1 MSNYH
6 QLRPVAQS
14 NSALSAPFLISL
26 TALMAAAALAVSGCA
41 LIPSFGGSAKPQP
54 AELQAVSGDVVAK
67 QAWVA
72 RIGAVSFPLDAAV
85 VGSSV
90 FVAGADGVVA
100 AIDARTGQDV
110 WRANAGA
117 PIAAGVGSDGN
128 VAAVVT
134 QGNAVVAFSAGRE
147 IWRQKISAQAYTAP
161 FVAGG
166 RVFVL
171 AADRSV
177 NAFDGQTGRVLWT
190 QQRPSEPLVLKQ
202 SGVMT
207 AVGDTLVVGLSGR
220 LAGLNPANGTV
231 RWEAPIASPR
241 GVNDVERLVDLVG
254 RISRDGEVVCARAFQ
269 AAVGC
274 VNAVRGNLLWTKPAN
289 GSQGIHGDEK
299 RLYGAEADGT
309 VQAWNRA
316 DGERAWTTDALRYRS
331 LTAPLV
337 VGRSVAVGDVAG
349 IVHLLSRNNGGLL
362 NRLTTD
368 GSAIAA
374 APVLVGNTLV
384 AITRNGGIFGFVPE

>member
-1 MSNYH
+1 MSFYKNFRH
-6 QLRPVAQS
+6 LTDITWALKAPVCIALIIS
-14 NSALSAPFLISL
+14 LSGCSLIPGLSA
-26 TALMAAAALAVSGCA
+26 
-41 LIPSFGGSAKPQP
+41 SAKPQP
-54 AELQAVSGDVVAK
+54 AALQSVSGDVVAR
-67 QAWVA
+67 QGWVS
-72 RIGAVSFPLDAAV
+72 RVGAVNFPLDA
-85 VGSSV
+85 SV
-90 FVAGADGVVA
+90 TGTSVLVAGSDGSLVS
-100 AIDARTGQDV
+100 IDARTGAEV
-110 WRANAGA
+110 WRASAGA
-117 PIAAGVGSDGN
+117 PISAGVGSDGKT
-128 VAAVVT
+128 AAVVT
-134 QGNAVVAFSAGRE
+134 QANDVVVFADGRE
-147 IWRQKISAQAYTAP
+147 IWRQKLSAQVYTSP

-177 NAFDGQTGRVLWT
+177 NAFDSQTGRKLWI
-190 QQRPSEPLVLKQ
+190 QQRPNEPLVLKQ

-220 LAGLNPANGTV
+220 LAGLNPANGSV

-254 RISRDGEVVCARAFQ
+254 RVSRDGDVVCARAFQ

-274 VNAVRGNLLWTKPAN
+274 VNAARGALLWTKPAN
-289 GSQGIHGDEK
+289 GAQGIHGDDR
-299 RLYGAEADGT
+299 RLYGSEADGT

-316 DGERAWTTDALRYRS
+316 DGERAWTTDALRYRD

-337 VGRSVAVGDVAG
+337 VGRSVAVGDFAG
-349 IVHLLSRNNGGLL
+349 IVHLLSRENGSLL

-384 AITRNGGIFGFVPE
+384 VVTRSGGIYGFVPE

>member
-1 MSNYH
+1 MRSIH
-6 QLRPVAQS
+6 LFLSLAKIFRARTAIILIAFMAG
-14 NSALSAPFLISL
+14 SAVL
-26 TALMAAAALAVSGCA
+26 SGCSVMSYFSG
-41 LIPSFGGSAKPQP
+41 PAKPQP
-54 AELQAVSGDVVAK
+54 AILQAVSGDVLAK
-67 QAWVA
+67 QAWVS
-72 RIGAVSFPLDAAV
+72 RVGVVNFPLDVSVIGTAV
-85 VGSSV
+85 Y
-90 FVAGADGVVA
+90 VAGGDGSVA
-100 AIDARTGQDV
+100 ALDARTGADL

-128 VAAVVT
+128 TTAVVT
-134 QGNAVVAFSAGRE
+134 QANDVVTFLSGRE
-147 IWRQKISAQAYTAP
+147 IWRQKISAQVFTAP

-177 NAFDGQTGRVLWT
+177 NAFDGVTGRRLWT
-190 QQRPSEPLVLKQ
+190 QQRPNEPLVLKQ
-202 SGVMT
+202 SGVLL
-207 AVGDTLVVGLSGR
+207 AVGDTLVAGLSGR
-220 LAGLNPANGTV
+220 LAGLNPSNGAI

-241 GVNDVERLVDLVG
+241 GVNDVERLVDIVG

-274 VNAVRGNLLWTKPAN
+274 VNAARGNLLWSKPAN
-289 GSQGIHGDEK
+289 GSQGIHGDDK
-299 RLYGAEADGT
+299 RLFGTEADGV

-316 DGERAWTTDALRYRS
+316 DGERAWTTDALRYRN

-337 VGRSVAVGDVAG
+337 VGRSVAVGDFAG
-349 IVHLLSRNNGGLL
+349 VIHLLSRDNGTLL

-384 AITRNGGIFGFVPE
+384 AITRNGGIYGFVPE